1 MKWLELWLAIAVMVL
16 ASSGGDVLTSSA
28 MKRIGDLDEL
38 RARRGLLAVIGAVF
52 SEKHFLL
59 ALCCF
64 TVGFFSLLTALSWG
78 DLSLVAPSSASLTFI
93 VSAVMAKFFLK
104 ERVDHRRWISAVL
117 VCVGVVLLAM

>member
-1 MKWLELWLAIAVMVL
+1 MKWLELWMAIAMVVL
-16 ASSGGDVLTSSA
+16 GSSGGDVLLSSA

-38 RARRGLLAVIGAVF
+38 RARRGLLVVIGTIF

-78 DLSLVAPSSASLTFI
+78 DLSLVAPASASMTFI

-104 ERVDHRRWISAVL
+104 ERVDHRRWISALL
-117 VCVGVVLLAM
+117 VCVGVVLLAQ

>member
-1 MKWLELWLAIAVMVL
+1 MKWLELWIAIAVMVL

-59 ALCCF
+59 ALACF

-104 ERVDHRRWISAVL
+104 ERVDHRRWISALL

>member
-1 MKWLELWLAIAVMVL
+1 MRWLELWIAIAIMVL

-38 RARRGLLAVIGAVF
+38 RARRGLLAVIAAVF
-52 SEKHFLL
+52 SEKHFLF

-64 TVGFFSLLTALSWG
+64 TIGFFSFLTALSWG

-104 ERVDHRRWISAVL
+104 EHVDHRRWISAVL

>member
-1 MKWLELWLAIAVMVL
+1 MKSLELWLAIAVMVL
-16 ASSGGDVLTSSA
+16 ASSGGDVLLSSA
-28 MKRIGDLDEL
+28 MKRIGDLDDL
-38 RARRGLLAVIGAVF
+38 RSRRGVLAVIAAVF
-52 SEKHFLL
+52 SEQHFLL

-78 DLSLVAPSSASLTFI
+78 DLSLVAPASASLTFI

-104 ERVDHRRWISAVL
+104 EQVDHRRWISAVL

>member
-1 MKWLELWLAIAVMVL
+1 MKWLELWIAIAVMVL

-59 ALCCF
+59 AIGCF
-64 TVGFFSLLTALSWG
+64 TVGFFSFLTALSWG

-93 VSAVMAKFFLK
+93 VSAIMAKFFLK

>member
-1 MKWLELWLAIAVMVL
+1 MKSLELWVAIALMVL
-16 ASSGGDVLTSSA
+16 ASSGGDVLLSSA

-38 RARRGLLAVIGAVF
+38 RASRGLPAVIGTIF

-64 TVGFFSLLTALSWG
+64 TVGFFSFLTALSWG
-78 DLSLVAPSSASLTFI
+78 DLSLVAPASASLTFI
-93 VSAVMAKFFLK
+93 VSAVMAKFFLR
-104 ERVDHRRWISAVL
+104 ERVDHRRWMSAVL